1 MKRNVFVL
9 CASAILVLGLGRA
22 AQANSVSVELLSGGS
37 VLSNDGSVYVG
48 PYQLLVNGQPVDA
61 PCDDYSDRIYVG
73 ETWKANELPLTAA
86 GVSSALFG
94 GDANADQLY
103 LEAAYLV
110 SLFSSYPT
118 SRYNDIAYAIWGLFD
133 PAALSSVNYDA
144 GAASLLT
151 QAQNA
156 PLSFSLFNG
165 WQILTPI
172 SGSQV
177 PEGDGRPQEFIL
189 QAAPVPEPATLA
201 LLGTGLLGVGLLCR
215 RKLAVRPNA

>member
-1 MKRNVFVL
+1 MKRNIFAL

-22 AQANSVSVELLSGGS
+22 AKANSIPVQLVSGGS
-37 VLSNDGSVYVG
+37 VVSNDGTVYVG

-61 PCDDYSDRIYVG
+61 PCDDYTDTIYVG
-73 ETWKANELPLTAA
+73 ETWQVNENPLTAA

-103 LEAAYLV
+103 EEAAYLV

-118 SRYNDIAYAIWGLFD
+118 SHYNDIAYAIWGLFT
-133 PAALSSVNYDA
+133 PAALSSPNYDA
-144 GAASLLT
+144 GAASLLA
-151 QAQNA
+151 QAQAA
-156 PLSFSLFNG
+156 PLSFSQFNG

-177 PEGDGRPQEFIL
+177 PEGDGRPQEFIIPG
-189 QAAPVPEPATLA
+189 APVPEPASLA
-201 LLGTGLLGVGLLCR
+201 LMGTGLLGVGLLCR
-215 RKLAVRPNA
+215 RKLAVRSNA